1 METEGR
7 RGEGQQAVGVCWYP
21 VFWKDADEL
30 SHVQVYT
37 VNVLFL
43 PMVVL
48 WWLLAIIQLVCIVAA
63 ALFILCSR
71 AQQTNTA
78 NSRK

>member
-1 METEGR
+1 MCTYL
-7 RGEGQQAVGVCWYP
+7 GQQAVGMFWCP
-21 VFWKDADEL
+21 VIWEDADEL

-48 WWLLAIIQLVCIVAA
+48 LWHLAIIQLVSIVAA
-63 ALFILCSR
+63 ALFILCLG
-71 AQQTNTA
+71 AQPTNTA